1 MFLKKRLFKFK
12 CFSYILLNIQWINHN
27 HEYSIMYCIKSW
39 AACIITPLHTH
50 THTQKQSMWGFPL
63 LADGNKKHKAVCIGV
78 NYVAKTAAG
87 S

>member
-1 MFLKKRLFKFK
+1 MNTVL
-12 CFSYILLNIQWINHN
+12 CIASN
-27 HEYSIMYCIKSW
+27 HEQRVSSHPY
-39 AACIITPLHTH
+39 